1 MQREKALPMIASI
14 RQLFRAKAPRP
25 APAVPAGQRV
35 YAIGDI
41 HGRLDLLRVLADA
54 IEADDRSRAYADTT
68 IILLGDLVDR
78 GPDSSGVIAFV
89 RDWAARRKVRMIA
102 GNHEEMFL
110 DSFDNKDTLRH
121 FLRHGGHETVM
132 SYPVPAEEFNRAS
145 MSELQDLMRQ
155 HVPKADIALMRGMED
170 RIVIGDY
177 LFVHAGIK
185 PGAAVADQRVS
196 DMRWI
201 REPFLSSRQD
211 HGHTVV
217 HGHTITDDPDFR
229 VNRIGIDTGAF
240 ASGKLTALALEG
252 TARWVV
258 ETCETDGRLSTATR
272 TAA

>member
-1 MQREKALPMIASI
+1 MIASI

-41 HGRLDLLRVLADA
+41 HGRLDLLRVLAAA
-54 IEADDRSRAYADTT
+54 IDADDGSRANADTT

-132 SYPVPAEEFNRAS
+132 SYPMPVEEFNRAS
-145 MSELQDLMRQ
+145 LSELQNLMRQ
-155 HVPKADIALMRGMED
+155 HVPEADIELMRDMED
-170 RIVIGDY
+170 SIAIGDY

-185 PGAAVADQRVS
+185 PGAAEQRVS

-201 REPFLSSRQD
+201 REPFLSSKHD

-229 VNRIGIDTGAF
+229 INRIGIDTGAF
-240 ASGKLTALALEG
+240 ASGKLTALGIEG
-252 TARWVV
+252 TARWLI
-258 ETCETDGRLSTATR
+258 ETRDAEGIVSSATR
-272 TAA
+272 IPA